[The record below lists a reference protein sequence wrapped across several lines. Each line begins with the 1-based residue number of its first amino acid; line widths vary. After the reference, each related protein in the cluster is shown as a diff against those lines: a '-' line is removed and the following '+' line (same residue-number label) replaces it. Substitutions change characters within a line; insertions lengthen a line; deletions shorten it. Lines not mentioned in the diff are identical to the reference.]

1 MMAGGKPRNPRGRTG
16 MTGRGTLGK
25 WGPNQ
30 AADPIVT
37 RWNPDNHD
45 ELQVPSPYPSP
56 SPRANPN
63 PNPNPNQV
71 VAIKRQDTGD
81 WALPGGMVD
90 DGETV
95 SVTVKRE
102 FKEEAGNLPTPAEQ
116 ARFHQLI
123 DELFASPQVVWS
135 TRIGL
140 GLGLGL
146 ALTLPLTLTLTQP

>member
-1 MMAGGKPRNPRGRTG
+1 M
-16 MTGRGTLGK
+16 
-25 WGPNQ
+25 
-30 AADPIVT
+30 
-37 RWNPDNHD
+37 
-45 ELQVPSPYPSP
+45 
-56 SPRANPN
+56 
-63 PNPNPNQV
+63 
-71 VAIKRQDTGD
+71 VAIKRWDTGD

-102 FKEEAGNLPTPAEQ
+102 FKEEAGNLPTRAEQ
-116 ARFHQLI
+116 DRFHQLI